1 MSSNHQP
8 STHASYLKIYPK
20 RILATLNTDEI
31 FEGDFTLLI
40 EQYGLE
46 MIGKKS
52 QIKISRD
59 DENWQIW
66 VEPISR
72 VETNQFQQ
80 FVETL
85 SYYLFSV
92 LKVAPIYQGTALPK
106 FEVHFDDVYFALSG
120 NKSLIKKLNN

>member
-8 STHASYLKIYPK
+8 NTHVSYLKIYPK
-20 RILATLNTDEI
+20 RILATLNTDDI

-66 VEPISR
+66 VEPISDR
-72 VETNQFQQ
+72 KSTRLNSSHSQQ
-80 FVETL
+80 
-85 SYYLFSV
+85 SRMPSS
-92 LKVAPIYQGTALPK
+92 A
-106 FEVHFDDVYFALSG
+106 
-120 NKSLIKKLNN
+120 

>member
-8 STHASYLKIYPK
+8 NTHVSYLKIYPK
-20 RILATLNTDEI
+20 RILATLNTDDI

-85 SYYLFSV
+85 GYYLFSV
-92 LKVAPIYQGTALPK
+92 LKVAPIYQGTALQIGRAH
-106 FEVHFDDVYFALSG
+106 V
-120 NKSLIKKLNN
+120 

>member
-1 MSSNHQP
+1 MSPNRHP
-8 STHASYLKIYPK
+8 NTHVSYLKIYPK
-20 RILATLNTDEI
+20 RILATLNTDDI

-40 EQYGLE
+40 EQYGLGV
-46 MIGKKS
+46 IGKKS

-59 DENWQIW
+59 DANWQIW
-66 VEPISR
+66 LEPISS

-85 SYYLFSV
+85 GYYLFSV
-92 LKVAPIYQGTALPK
+92 LKAAPIYQGTSPPK
-106 FEVHFDDVYFALSG
+106 FEVYFDDVYFALSG